1 MKPISKFEAVI
12 HCKCPRCRQGDIF
25 SGKMYALSFK
35 GQTTNEYCPHCNLRF
50 EREPGYFY
58 VSMFVSYAMSCAEMI
73 SASVGAY
80 ILGLALVYDNLWYY
94 VGILLGIVLVLTPVN
109 YRYSR
114 VILLHWLTP
123 GLGYVPGSG
132 DSDPQ
137 GIADPH
143 GLAEKV

>member
-1 MKPISKFEAVI
+1 MEPISKLQAVI
-12 HCKCPRCRQGDIF
+12 QCKCPRCRQGDIF
-25 SGKMYALSFK
+25 SGKMYSFSFK
-35 GQTTNEYCPHCNLRF
+35 GQITNEYCPHCGLRF

-80 ILGLALVYDNLWYY
+80 ILGLSLVYDNLWYY
-94 VGILLGIVLVLTPVN
+94 VGILFGIVVLLTPIN

-123 GLGYVPGSG
+123 GLGYIPGSG
-132 DSDPQ
+132 DENNHEVKT
-137 GIADPH
+137 A
-143 GLAEKV
+143 

>member
-1 MKPISKFEAVI
+1 
-12 HCKCPRCRQGDIF
+12 
-25 SGKMYALSFK
+25 
-35 GQTTNEYCPHCNLRF
+35 
-50 EREPGYFY
+50 
-58 VSMFVSYAMSCAEMI
+58 MFVSYAMSCAEMI

-94 VGILLGIVLVLTPVN
+94 VGVLLGVVLLLTPIN

-132 DSDPQ
+132 D
-137 GIADPH
+137 
-143 GLAEKV
+143 EKDDTYKQENTYIV